1 MASLRVAA
9 VLLVSLSA
17 ADAFL
22 TLRGPTA
29 VPSRTLARCTFEMMA
44 KKSGVGSADK
54 LQVLLKGDVAE
65 IGKANTVVMVNKG
78 YFNNFLAPKALASII
93 SDEAVAVRVA
103 EAAEEARVIKQA
115 AMDTAEALKLL
126 KIALK
131 RKVGGGNKIFGSVT
145 NKQIL
150 DEIKLLSPGLAVSA
164 KQNWDVPDVS
174 GLGHGLAVSA
184 KQKWDVPDVS
194 GLGSITVNVQLHP
207 EVSVAFN
214 VDIVE
219 QK

>member
-29 VPSRTLARCTFEMMA
+29 VPSRTLASRCTFEMMA

-164 KQNWDVPDVS
+164 KQ
-174 GLGHGLAVSA
+174 
-184 KQKWDVPDVS
+184 KWDVPDVS